1 MTDSYLKPIIN
12 NATHDV
18 PIPTTADVPVAKNI
32 PQLAG
37 KEGKDPVYVPPHQ
50 MSGTQEYYT
59 YAYFTPQ
66 NQGSF
71 TTFFTQTSIQ
81 QTNTSVYAEWQ
92 LKGLAGNAI
101 TNLYC
106 QFEWS
111 WGTDT
116 APLNP
121 SFVPPI
127 MWIDRFEFAMN
138 GQIPFQTVYG
148 DLIIRLLIMSSSLER
163 LAMYAAGGALWLNPP
178 NTPGCSPNQATAGT
192 AEFQLDYTRGVTPC
206 LFPYQPYIAAA
217 IAQTQYTDN
226 RGVFCTARFPIKGW
240 FGEQLGLFPTD
251 WIEGGTNILF
261 IRAFSA
267 GRPHYSTARA
277 DTNAGT
283 INVEINATGGAL
295 GVANSTRFYIIAEM
309 LSLNLVKGGAAQALT
324 NFNEVKVAGKPEKGG
339 VHLLYMDYQRV
350 VSQQIQ
356 GQSALT
362 ASTVN
367 QQVLLNG
374 FNGRQC
380 AAILAVARPAKTTNN
395 SSYWMLG
402 TYTATSVPPS
412 TFTSGGSSDATLGAV
427 VWNGNRS
434 HLGNE
439 ASGLP
444 TVELVDSNNNPIF
457 TYPANQLMTREEQ
470 MAMMVD
476 KRCVTNP
483 WRLGLIPKQNCYSP
497 FYYLDIPLIFCDL
510 LKAVAGRYTG
520 SLELPLQSF
529 IRLGTGASA
538 NTNITS
544 YDLYAFCWGIL
555 HFSIQNGIIR
565 PEPLPARDNK
575 RKVLA

>member
-1 MTDSYLKPIIN
+1 MTDSYLKPIVN

-71 TTFFTQTSIQ
+71 STFLTQTSIQ
-81 QTNTSVYAEWQ
+81 QTNTSIYAEWQ

-106 QFEWS
+106 QFEWT
-111 WGTDT
+111 WGAD
-116 APLNP
+116 AGRVGP
-121 SFVPPI
+121 SFLPPI

-178 NTPGCSPNQATAGT
+178 NVPGTYPNQAVAGT
-192 AEFQLDYTRGVTPC
+192 AQFQADYTRGVTPC
-206 LFPYQPYIAAA
+206 LFPYQPYPLAALGTA
-217 IAQTQYTDN
+217 GSYVDN
-226 RGVFCTARFPIKGW
+226 RSLFCSARFPIKGW

-251 WIEGGTNILF
+251 WIEGGANILY

-267 GRPHYSTARA
+267 GRPHFSS
-277 DTNAGT
+277 
-283 INVEINATGGAL
+283 ATGTADIEL
-295 GVANSTRFYIIAEM
+295 TNYPTASRFYIIAEM
-309 LSLNLVKGGAAQALT
+309 LSLNLVKGGAASALA

-339 VHLLYMDYQRV
+339 VHLLYMDYQRI
-350 VSQQIQ
+350 VSQQVQ
-356 GQSALT
+356 GVTALASST
-362 ASTVN
+362 AN
-367 QQVLLNG
+367 YQVLLNG

-380 AAILAVARPAKTTNN
+380 AAILAVFRPPKTTNN
-395 SSYWMLG
+395 SSYWMFG
-402 TYTATSVPPS
+402 TYSGAVVPPN
-412 TFTSGGSSDATLGAV
+412 SGSTLGAV
-427 VWNGNRS
+427 VVNGS
-434 HLGNE
+434 STHLGYE
-439 ASGLP
+439 GSGLP

-483 WRLGLIPKQNCYSP
+483 WRLGITPKQTCYSP
-497 FYYLDIPLIFCDL
+497 FYYIDLPFIFCDL

-529 IRLGTGASA
+529 IRLGTSA
-538 NTNITS
+538 IADTTANSS

>member
-12 NATHDV
+12 NAEHDV
-18 PIPTTADVPVAKNI
+18 PIATTADVAIARNI

-37 KEGKDPVYVPPHQ
+37 KEGKSGIYVPPHQ

-71 TTFFTQTSIQ
+71 STFLTQTSIQ
-81 QTNTSVYAEWQ
+81 QTNTSIYAEWQ

-106 QFEWS
+106 QFEWT
-111 WGTDT
+111 WGAD
-116 APLNP
+116 AGNAYPA
-121 SFVPPI
+121 FVPPI

-148 DLIIRLLIMSSSLER
+148 DLIIRLLIMGSSLER
-163 LAMYAAGGALWLNPP
+163 LASYAAGGALWLNPP
-178 NTPGCSPNQATAGT
+178 NTVGRVINVTTATT
-192 AEFQLDYTRGVTPC
+192 NYFLDYTTGVTPC
-206 LFPYQPYIAAA
+206 LFPYQPNFTATTNTSYI
-217 IAQTQYTDN
+217 TSNVST
-226 RGVFCTARFPIKGW
+226 FCSARFPIRGW

-251 WIEGGTNILF
+251 WIEQGILYV
-261 IRAFSA
+261 RAFSA
-267 GRPHYSTARA
+267 GRPHFKS
-277 DTNAGT
+277 
-283 INVEINATGGAL
+283 ATGTADIEL
-295 GVANSTRFYIIAEM
+295 TSYPTASRFFIIAEM
-309 LSLNLVKGGAAQALT
+309 LSLNLVRGGPANSLI
-324 NFNEVKVAGKPEKGG
+324 NYNEVKVSGSPDKGG
-339 VHLLYMDYQRV
+339 VHLLFMDYQRI

-356 GQSALT
+356 GVTAL
-362 ASTVN
+362 ASSTN
-367 QQVLLNG
+367 NYQVLLNG

-380 AAILAVARPAKTTNN
+380 AAILAVFRPPKTTAN

-402 TYTATSVPPS
+402 TYS
-412 TFTSGGSSDATLGAV
+412 GAV
-427 VWNGNRS
+427 VPPYQTPGGYAIGSAVYNGSRS
-434 HLGNE
+434 HLGDE

-457 TYPANQLMTREEQ
+457 TYPANQLMTREELL
-470 MAMMVD
+470 AMMVD

-483 WRLGLIPKQNCYSP
+483 WRLGIIPKQLCYSP
-497 FYYLDIPLIFCDL
+497 FYYIDLPFIFCDL

-529 IRLGTGASA
+529 IRLGTGANADTTA
-538 NTNITS
+538 NSS
-544 YDLYAFCWGIL
+544 YDLYGFCWGIL
-555 HFSIQNGIIR
+555 HFSTQNGIIR
-565 PEPLPARDNK
+565 PEPLPGRDKK

>member
-12 NATHDV
+12 NAGHDV
-18 PIPTTADVPVAKNI
+18 PIPTTADVPVAKHI

-59 YAYFTPQ
+59 FAYFTPQ

-71 TTFFTQTSIQ
+71 TTFLTQTSIQ
-81 QTNTSVYAEWQ
+81 QTNTSIYAEWQ

-106 QFEWS
+106 QFEWT
-111 WGTDT
+111 WGAD
-116 APLNP
+116 AGNAYPAYM
-121 SFVPPI
+121 PPI

-178 NTPGCSPNQATAGT
+178 NTVGAVQTVTTATT
-192 AEFQLDYTRGVTPC
+192 NYLLDYTRGVTPC
-206 LFPYQPYIAAA
+206 LFPYQPNFTAAA
-217 IAQTQYTDN
+217 AANNGGITSNAST
-226 RGVFCTARFPIKGW
+226 FCSARFPIKGW

-251 WIEGGTNILF
+251 WIEGGTNILY

-267 GRPHYSTARA
+267 GRPHFS
-277 DTNAGT
+277 
-283 INVEINATGGAL
+283 NATGTADIEL
-295 GVANSTRFYIIAEM
+295 TNYPTASRFYIIAEM
-309 LSLNLVKGGAAQALT
+309 LSLNLIKGGAASALAH
-324 NFNEVKVAGKPEKGG
+324 FPEVKVAGKPENGG
-339 VHLLYMDYQRV
+339 VHLLYMDYQRI

-356 GQSALT
+356 GQLGLA
-362 ASTVN
+362 ASTIN

-380 AAILAVARPAKTTNN
+380 AAILAVARGTKTTNN
-395 SSYWMLG
+395 SSYWMFG
-402 TYTATSVPPS
+402 TYSNTSCPPLQTAAAYT
-412 TFTSGGSSDATLGAV
+412 GANIGSAV
-427 VWNGNRS
+427 YNGSRS
-434 HLGNE
+434 HLGAE
-439 ASGLP
+439 QTGLP
-444 TVELVDSNNNPIF
+444 TVELVDANNNPIF
-457 TYPANQLMTREEQ
+457 TYPANQLMTREE
-470 MAMMVD
+470 MLAMMVD

-483 WRLGLIPKQNCYSP
+483 WRLGIIPKQLCYSP
-497 FYYLDIPLIFCDL
+497 FYYIDIPFIFCDL

-529 IRLGTGASA
+529 IRLGTGLLAD
-538 NTNITS
+538 TGITS
-544 YDLYAFCWGIL
+544 YDLYGFCWGIL
-555 HFSIQNGIIR
+555 HFSVQNGIIR
-565 PEPLPARDNK
+565 TEPLPARDNK